1 VIHLKLN
8 VMKTLYQLFLAIL
21 FTVPAFAQ
29 PLKPGDQLPA
39 ITIPNLMN
47 ASQTSIAL
55 QSLRGKVVVLDFWAT
70 WCIPCIQSFP
80 KLGDLQKK
88 FGDELQIIAVS
99 DEAPERVAQFIK
111 NRPVDIWFAAET
123 SASSVLRQRF
133 PYVALPHV
141 VIIDKEGVIRAITRG
156 EEVTSDVISQVIKGI
171 TPAVSYKNEV
181 VADGEVFERVAPGEE
196 HFSIKGFQEG
206 VRGGRVQGQNSLTYI
221 NMHFPRIYLE
231 LYNMGY
237 RRLRYENVDPSEQ
250 KASKETM
257 YSLYIATK
265 ESDYP
270 KMVEALKQKMN
281 SEFAYK
287 SRLARERDTVVII
300 TKIGE
305 PDTAMVKA
313 ANSTTRSSSNKSKV
327 YACNQPLGEAIAHY
341 LENFGL
347 VDNIVLDETGDKTK
361 VDVSFS
367 WEIERDGAMD
377 EFLKKLGLK
386 IEKAVREYDVLVIYK

>member
-1 VIHLKLN
+1 
-8 VMKTLYQLFLAIL
+8 MKTLSQLLLVLL
-21 FTVPAFAQ
+21 FSIQALAQ
-29 PLKPGDQLPA
+29 PLKPGDKLPA

-47 ASQTSIAL
+47 ASQASIAL
-55 QSLRGKVVVLDFWAT
+55 QSLKGKVIVLDFWAT

-80 KLGDLQKK
+80 KLGELQKK
-88 FGDELQIIAVS
+88 FGSELQVIAVS
-99 DEAPERVAQFIK
+99 DETPERVAQFIK
-111 NRPVDIWFAAET
+111 NRPVDIWFAADT

-156 EEVTSDVISQVIKGI
+156 DEVNREVISQVIKGI

-181 VADGEVFERVAPGEE
+181 VADGEVFEKVAPGED

-206 VRGGRVQGQNSLTYI
+206 IRGGRTQEQNSVTYI
-221 NMHFPRIYLE
+221 NMHFSRIFLD

-237 RRLRYENVDPSEQ
+237 RRLRYEKIDPSEQ
-250 KASKETM
+250 KTNKETM
-257 YSLYIATK
+257 YSLYFATK
-265 ESDYP
+265 ESNYQ
-270 KMVEALKQKMN
+270 KMIEALKQKMN
-281 SEFAYK
+281 AEFAYK
-287 SRLARERDTVVII
+287 SKLGKEKDTVVII

-305 PDTAMVKA
+305 PDTAMVKP
-313 ANSTTRSSSNKSKV
+313 ANSTTRSGTSKSKV
-327 YACNQPLGEAIAHY
+327 YARNQPLGEAIAYY

-347 VDNIVLDETGDKTK
+347 VNNIVLDETGDKTK

-367 WEIERDGAMD
+367 WELEKEGAME